1 MAFIKKIIGPDE
13 TLIGISTAHWVYG
26 ATGLVWLASMMAVGL
41 ALDYFAWMVFSAS
54 VCGSSG

>member
-26 ATGLVWLASMMAVGL
+26 ATGLVWLASMMARK
-41 ALDYFAWMVFSAS
+41 
-54 VCGSSG
+54 